1 METRH
6 PSPAAATPNRA
17 ASAVHPARP
26 ASGNAPTTRGLIGH
40 FANFV
45 AMGLSRMFLHIVV
58 EGRENIP
65 AKPPYVLAANHET
78 YIDGMWLGA
87 YLPKGHFRQFCSL
100 AASDLLTRHGLLG
113 KLILLVG
120 RGIRIDRYGNPIRGL
135 ILAKKEVEKGAI
147 LLVHP
152 EGTRSE
158 DGRLGEFK
166 DGAAYVA
173 YKAGVPMVP
182 VFIDGGYEVF
192 NRHMRNPKPFL
203 PGTLHRKT
211 IIITYGKPLLPADFI
226 DPHAMT
232 DALVVWMNRMF
243 AAKRIPR
250 VYSDTVSGG
259 GADR

>member
-1 METRH
+1 M
-6 PSPAAATPNRA
+6 
-17 ASAVHPARP
+17 HPARP

-45 AMGLSRMFLHIVV
+45 AMGLSRMLLHIVV

-203 PGTLHRKT
+203 PGTFHRKT

-259 GADR
+259 GTDR